1 MTTKKIDKT
10 DLESINK
17 LREDYSQNSMQLGM
31 VSVDEYNVNQQLQQ
45 IVFAKEEVFSSLE
58 KLKKQEFELIENLK
72 EKYGDGQIN
81 IEQGTFTS
89 VG

>member
-1 MTTKKIDKT
+1 
-10 DLESINK
+10 
-17 LREDYSQNSMQLGM
+17 MQLGM

-45 IVFAKEEVFSSLE
+45 IVSAKKEVFSGLE

-89 VG
+89 IE